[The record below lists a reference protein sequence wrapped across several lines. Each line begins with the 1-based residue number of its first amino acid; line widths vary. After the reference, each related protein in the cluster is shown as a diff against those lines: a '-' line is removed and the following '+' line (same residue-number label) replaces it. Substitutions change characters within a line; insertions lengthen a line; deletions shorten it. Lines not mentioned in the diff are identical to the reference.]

1 MKLNI
6 LYSHGKRVAICK
18 DKFLIE
24 LYIVQRNITDFCVQI
39 KDSKKDIK
47 YFDDYLRYY
56 FGYAITNKELNFIT
70 EQYGQYKSD
79 IEFMVLELETFYN
92 TYKKHMTKKEKKNI
106 KDTIKLLND
115 KYENKDLIFSE
126 EMVDILLNEREVVD
140 EFMYGL
146 EMFKNMMNDPMS

>member
-1 MKLNI
+1 
-6 LYSHGKRVAICK
+6 
-18 DKFLIE
+18 
-24 LYIVQRNITDFCVQI
+24 
-39 KDSKKDIK
+39 
-47 YFDDYLRYY
+47 
-56 FGYAITNKELNFIT
+56 
-70 EQYGQYKSD
+70 
-79 IEFMVLELETFYN
+79 
-92 TYKKHMTKKEKKNI
+92 MTKKEKKNI